1 MEQRIPFSYVIISP
15 ENVTEKEGCMISTID
30 KCGFFFCQKGEVE
43 VALSDKSYLI
53 SKGSVCIYMTG
64 SLLRIQRISK
74 DIKGIMLE
82 VDLNYIIPIVNKIVN
97 SENLLYLRENP
108 CFSITE
114 YQYSYLE
121 QLIKALQQRMDIK
134 AHDIPLQRQHL
145 ISELS
150 YKWAEVLDADA
161 FSLFKQCGIFNPEIA
176 DSFRRNILSKGGTEH
191 PMTLY
196 KRFRGQEPTIDALL
210 IRNGIKR

>member
-108 CFSITE
+108 
-114 YQYSYLE
+114 
-121 QLIKALQQRMDIK
+121 
-134 AHDIPLQRQHL
+134 
-145 ISELS
+145 
-150 YKWAEVLDADA
+150 
-161 FSLFKQCGIFNPEIA
+161 
-176 DSFRRNILSKGGTEH
+176 
-191 PMTLY
+191 
-196 KRFRGQEPTIDALL
+196 
-210 IRNGIKR
+210 

>member
-97 SENLLYLRENP
+97 SENLRQIEADLYERGHASGLKDNELATIRHEWIS
-108 CFSITE
+108 SI
-114 YQYSYLE
+114 S
-121 QLIKALQQRMDIK
+121 AWN
-134 AHDIPLQRQHL
+134 A
-145 ISELS
+145 
-150 YKWAEVLDADA
+150 
-161 FSLFKQCGIFNPEIA
+161 
-176 DSFRRNILSKGGTEH
+176 
-191 PMTLY
+191 
-196 KRFRGQEPTIDALL
+196 
-210 IRNGIKR
+210 